1 VTVDSDAFRSAL
13 GRFASGVT
21 VITACDT
28 SGGDHGMTA
37 SAFCSLS
44 LEPPLILVCI
54 EKIATMHD
62 AIVACSH
69 FAVNVLTQK
78 QEQTARRFA
87 EVEGD
92 RFEGVGFSR
101 GVHSLPLI
109 DDTLAVL
116 ECRRTTTYA
125 GGDHTIVV
133 GEVESAVW
141 RDDERPLLYYR
152 GGYAGIER

>member
-1 VTVDSDAFRSAL
+1 MTIDTDAFRSAL

-21 VITACDT
+21 VVTTCAPDGT
-28 SGGDHGMTA
+28 DHGMTA
-37 SAFCSLS
+37 SAFCSVS

-62 AIVACSH
+62 AIVSCTH
-69 FAVNVLTQK
+69 FAVNVLTEK
-78 QEQTARRFA
+78 QEQLARHFA
-87 EVEGD
+87 EVEGN

-101 GVHSLPLI
+101 GSHSVPLI
-109 DDTLAVL
+109 DDSLATL
-116 ECRRTTTYA
+116 ECKCAATYP

-133 GEVESAVW
+133 GEVQSASW
-141 RDDERPLLYYR
+141 RDDKPLLYYR